1 MVALVKP
8 SSIRIQRIQHVVV
21 VSDQVYTKCVIISM
35 WRIIKNWGRGYLHI
49 EIIHQLVGGLIEIE
63 GEKVTMHLAE

>member
-35 WRIIKNWGRGYLHI
+35 WRIIKNWGRGYNVI
-49 EIIHQLVGGLIEIE
+49 FINWLVAGLRLRV
-63 GEKVTMHLAE
+63 KK